1 VYWAAAPAV
10 PLTKQADGPILLFG
24 GTYGN
29 LEATQGLLNEARR
42 LGIPNDHLICTG
54 DVVAYCADAQ
64 ETVALL
70 RHNDIAV
77 VMGNCEEQLGA
88 GALDCGCGFD
98 EGTACDLLSQQWYAY
113 ASAQLDEDAKAW
125 MRTLPRS
132 IKLNIA
138 GLELMVVHGCVSEIA
153 RFVFASTPAAVLQS
167 EINLAACDGVIGGH
181 CGLPFTRIIDNKL
194 WHNPG
199 VIGMPANDG
208 TPRVWYSIL
217 TPGDDGL
224 EIQHHAL
231 SYDPMVS
238 AQKIRQQDLPAGY
251 ADCLENGHWPSLD
264 VLPDAEREV
273 AGQALEL
280 TKPIIFRAK

>member
-1 VYWAAAPAV
+1 V
-10 PLTKQADGPILLFG
+10 PLIKQADGPILLFG

-29 LEATQGLLNEARR
+29 LEATQALLNEARR

-70 RHNDIAV
+70 RDNDIAV

-88 GALDCGCGFD
+88 GALDCGCGFE
-98 EGTACDLLSQQWYAY
+98 EGTACDLLSVQWYAY
-113 ASAQLDEDAKAW
+113 ASAQLNDEAKAW
-125 MRTLPRS
+125 MRTLPHS

-138 GLELMVVHGCVSEIA
+138 GLELMIVHGSVSEIA
-153 RFVFASTPAAVLQS
+153 RFVFASTPASVLQI

-217 TPGDDGL
+217 TPKKNRL
-224 EIQHHAL
+224 EIKHHAL
-231 SYDPMVS
+231 SYDATMS
-238 AQKIRQQDLPAGY
+238 AHKIRQQELPAGY
-251 ADCLENGHWPSLD
+251 ADCLENGLWPSLD
-264 VLPDAEREV
+264 VLPDAERSV

-280 TKPIIFRAK
+280 STPIVFTAK